1 MIHIWTEIRP
11 YFQTVQEQL
20 NHIIHTVLQDA
31 ASKGLG
37 LVYEGCSE
45 GQQKEMVDALLRTL
59 MEGKREVQKVSG
71 DTKIFQGSVSVEDN
85 G

>member
-1 MIHIWTEIRP
+1 MIHIWREIQP
-11 YFQTVQEQL
+11 YFQAVIEQL
-20 NHIIHTVLQDA
+20 SLNTVLQDA

-71 DTKIFQGSVSVEDN
+71 DTKIFQGSISVEEY

>member
-1 MIHIWTEIRP
+1 MEINCTTL
-11 YFQTVQEQL
+11 YWSTYLSFNTA
-20 NHIIHTVLQDA
+20 LQDA

-71 DTKIFQGSVSVEDN
+71 DTKIFQGSISVEDN

>member
-1 MIHIWTEIRP
+1 MYYTKI
-11 YFQTVQEQL
+11 F
-20 NHIIHTVLQDA
+20 QDA

-59 MEGKREVQKVSG
+59 MEGKRDVQKVSG
-71 DTKIFQGSVSVEDN
+71 DTKIFQGSQSVSRAN
-85 G
+85 KS

>member
-1 MIHIWTEIRP
+1 M
-11 YFQTVQEQL
+11 
-20 NHIIHTVLQDA
+20 QDA

-71 DTKIFQGSVSVEDN
+71 DTKIFQGSHSVEKHVKKFFTYDYDTVAKWQKCQ
-85 G
+85 